1 MSEIMIRNV
10 EKSYGD
16 TKVIHGVSI
25 DINDGELI
33 VIVGPSGC
41 GKSTLLRMVAGLEE
55 ITAGEIAIGGRV
67 VNRLEPKDRDIAMV
81 FQNYAL
87 YPHMS
92 VFDNMAYGLKIAGKP
107 RTEIEERVAGAAK
120 LLELSDLLARKPRQL
135 SGGQRQRV
143 AMGRAIVRDP
153 AAFLFDEP
161 LSNLD
166 AKLRVQMRLE
176 IKQLQRRL
184 RTTALYVTHDQ
195 VEAMTL
201 ADKLVVM
208 NAGVADQVDTP
219 MNVYLHPRT
228 MFVAGFIGSPA
239 MNFMPG
245 RIASDGATLALESGQ
260 GLRVAPDRLAAH
272 ADKPVMIGIRPEH
285 LVPCAEGEAD
295 FSLAAELVETLGAD
309 ILVHGT
315 LADSHKQ
322 AVYGEGGERMA
333 VRLAGHTPV
342 REGEILPLRAADES
356 LHLFDS
362 ESRIRLA
369 DL

>member
-1 MSEIMIRNV
+1 
-10 EKSYGD
+10 
-16 TKVIHGVSI
+16 
-25 DINDGELI
+25 
-33 VIVGPSGC
+33 
-41 GKSTLLRMVAGLEE
+41 
-55 ITAGEIAIGGRV
+55 
-67 VNRLEPKDRDIAMV
+67 
-81 FQNYAL
+81 
-87 YPHMS
+87 
-92 VFDNMAYGLKIAGKP
+92 
-107 RTEIEERVAGAAK
+107 
-120 LLELSDLLARKPRQL
+120 
-135 SGGQRQRV
+135 
-143 AMGRAIVRDP
+143 
-153 AAFLFDEP
+153 
-161 LSNLD
+161 
-166 AKLRVQMRLE
+166 
-176 IKQLQRRL
+176 
-184 RTTALYVTHDQ
+184 
-195 VEAMTL
+195 
-201 ADKLVVM
+201 
-208 NAGVADQVDTP
+208 
-219 MNVYLHPRT
+219 